1 MAKLLFPLGLV
12 TALLVV
18 FRTVSGLS
26 LTDLLR
32 KLAHRNNFWS
42 LIGLTRT
49 TKISKFEGRFKSSSA
64 SATMEGLRRLSGLKS
79 KKSIGQFQR
88 VKDFFDFRQIGGAE
102 DTPAQDWNAQDIIDA
117 NGNIVTIGDVPG
129 YAEALAE
136 NITTEAWWSGD
147 LTPVNGY
154 YFSPIHNTQNS
165 RVY

>member
-1 MAKLLFPLGLV
+1 
-12 TALLVV
+12 
-18 FRTVSGLS
+18 
-26 LTDLLR
+26 
-32 KLAHRNNFWS
+32 
-42 LIGLTRT
+42 
-49 TKISKFEGRFKSSSA
+49 
-64 SATMEGLRRLSGLKS
+64 MEGLRRLSGLKS